1 MFPCNRRIRSF
12 DGDLFIEWILYAPFS
27 IETEGEDCECRIDD
41 ERIWFE
47 VGGRWDEKSVTKEP
61 DCLIGC
67 LYVFGSIAKS
77 QCLQF
82 QLALFLSM
90 LPLLAYTGTIQH

>member
-1 MFPCNRRIRSF
+1 M
-12 DGDLFIEWILYAPFS
+12 
-27 IETEGEDCECRIDD
+27 ETEGEDCECRIDV
-41 ERIWFE
+41 ERICFE
-47 VGGRWDEKSVTKEP
+47 VGGRWDERSVTNLET
-61 DCLIGC
+61 DSLIGC

-90 LPLLAYTGTIQH
+90 LPLPTYTGTIQH